1 MSEGNAYR
9 VVVLHNLVI
18 RVDRISAD
26 AGAAVSTTNLEAGM
40 QLAANQKN
48 NGCIDGEY
56 IFSNRDKAKDFAA
69 LSLDFVLRLAEKSL
83 DSLNGH
89 NFFALPDWG
98 NDFLADNQQ

>member
-1 MSEGNAYR
+1 MNEDNAYR
-9 VVVLHNLVI
+9 VVVRHNLVV

-26 AGAAVSTTNLEAGM
+26 ADATVSTTNLEAGM
-40 QLAANQKN
+40 QLAANQKK

-83 DSLNGH
+83 ESLNAH
-89 NFFALPDWG
+89 NFFASPDWG
-98 NDFLADNQQ
+98 NDFLANN